1 MAARTNTDA
10 IRELEKM
17 VAVLNHRMDRA
28 EEDVK
33 RFRDD
38 HSKITE
44 SATGL
49 LTRMSLTEDKCTELK
64 KTLDEINQKRWQLA
78 LIFLGSILS
87 LLGNIALFFAR
98 K

>member
-1 MAARTNTDA
+1 MAARTNSDA

-28 EEDVK
+28 EEDIK

-38 HSKITE
+38 HAKNVETT
-44 SATGL
+44 ADCQA
-49 LTRMSLTEDKCTELK
+49 RMSSTEKKCADLE

-87 LLGNIALFFAR
+87 LLGNIALYFAR